1 MKKIYLILTMKNIFI
16 KTEKPKENIETQSVE
31 EDTSGF
37 LSWLQR
43 IPVFLFHDQKLT
55 QTRKAI
61 VLNDL
66 VDSSSPGMDYFILI
80 ILSCTIAT
88 FGLLTDSAAV
98 IIGAMLVAPLMS
110 PILSLSMASI
120 SGLSR
125 LFKRSLIAIIEGSG
139 IAILLSALIAFIS
152 YRLPLG
158 INAAI
163 PNEVLARTSPSPM
176 DLGIAIAGGAAAA
189 YALAHPRLTAA
200 LPGVAIATALMPPLC
215 VIGFGIAFT
224 DSSIILGASLLF
236 ITNLVSIAF
245 AGILTFAAMGFGPR
259 NMKDSNQISRS
270 LSISTFLVVVIGL
283 LLAVLAWNTISE
295 ARLYTQARTVIL
307 DSANNYTTANLVDL
321 NITSESDTKFITV
334 TLRTTRDLTYAEV
347 AEMQADI
354 AEQLG
359 TPVSL
364 ELVTIPMLILAPQ
377 ITPTPNTSISP

>member
-1 MKKIYLILTMKNIFI
+1 MKNNRNQNQNL
-16 KTEKPKENIETQSVE
+16 TEQTAEPAAKNQTG
-31 EDTSGF
+31 GF
-37 LSWLQR
+37 VAWLQH
-43 IPVFLFHDQKLT
+43 IPVFLFNEQKLT

-80 ILSCTIAT
+80 FLSCTIAT

-125 LFKRSLIAIIEGSG
+125 LFKRSVIAIFEGAG
-139 IAILLSALIAFIS
+139 IAILLSALIAFVS

-158 INAAI
+158 INANI

-176 DLGIAIAGGAAAA
+176 DLGIALAGGAAAA

-215 VIGFGIAFT
+215 TIGVGIAFMNST
-224 DSSIILGASLLF
+224 IILGASLLF
-236 ITNLVSIAF
+236 VTNLVAIAF

-259 NMKDSNQISRS
+259 NMEKSNKVSRS
-270 LSISTFLVVVIGL
+270 LSISAILVLVIGL
-283 LLAVLAWNTISE
+283 LLAALAWNTVSE
-295 ARLYTQARTVIL
+295 ARLYTQTRTIIM
-307 DSANNYTTANLVDL
+307 DSANRYTAARLVDL
-321 NITSESDTKFITV
+321 NISTESDVKIITA

-347 AEMQADI
+347 EEMQSDI
-354 AEQLG
+354 SAKLNG
-359 TPVSL
+359 PVAL
-364 ELVTIPMLILAPQ
+364 EIIAIPMQILTPDG
-377 ITPTPNTSISP
+377 TPTPLAAP

>member
-1 MKKIYLILTMKNIFI
+1 MA
-16 KTEKPKENIETQSVE
+16 
-31 EDTSGF
+31 
-37 LSWLQR
+37 WLQH
-43 IPVFLFHDQKLT
+43 IPVFLFNEQKLT

-80 ILSCTIAT
+80 FLSCTIAT

-125 LFKRSLIAIIEGSG
+125 LFKRSIIAIFEGAG
-139 IAILLSALIAFIS
+139 IAILLSALISFVS

-158 INAAI
+158 INANI

-176 DLGIAIAGGAAAA
+176 DLGIALAGGAAAA

-215 VIGFGIAFT
+215 AIGVGIAFMNPT
-224 DSSIILGASLLF
+224 IIFGSSLLF
-236 ITNLVSIAF
+236 ITNLVAIAF

-259 NMKDSNQISRS
+259 NMEKNNKVSRS
-270 LSISTFLVVVIGL
+270 LSISAFLVVAIAL
-283 LLAVLAWNTISE
+283 LLAVLAWNTVSE
-295 ARLYTQARTVIL
+295 ARLYTQTRTIIM
-307 DSANNYTTANLVDL
+307 DSANRYTAARLVDL
-321 NITSESDTKFITV
+321 NISTESDVKMITA

-347 AEMQADI
+347 EEMQSDI
-354 AEQLG
+354 SAKLNS
-359 TPVSL
+359 PVAL
-364 ELVTIPMLILAPQ
+364 EIIAIPMQILTPDG
-377 ITPTPNTSISP
+377 TPTPLAAP

>member
-1 MKKIYLILTMKNIFI
+1 MKNNRNQNQNL
-16 KTEKPKENIETQSVE
+16 TEQTAEPAAKNQTG
-31 EDTSGF
+31 GF
-37 LSWLQR
+37 VAWLQH
-43 IPVFLFHDQKLT
+43 IPVFLFNEQKLT

-80 ILSCTIAT
+80 FLSCTIAT

-125 LFKRSLIAIIEGSG
+125 LFKRSVIAIFEGAG
-139 IAILLSALIAFIS
+139 IAILLSALIAFVS

-158 INAAI
+158 INANI

-176 DLGIAIAGGAAAA
+176 DLGIALAGGAAAA

-215 VIGFGIAFT
+215 TIGVGIAFMNST
-224 DSSIILGASLLF
+224 IILGASLLF
-236 ITNLVSIAF
+236 VTNLVAIAF

-259 NMKDSNQISRS
+259 NMEKSNKVSRS
-270 LSISTFLVVVIGL
+270 LSISAILVLVIGL
-283 LLAVLAWNTISE
+283 LLAALAWNTVSE
-295 ARLYTQARTVIL
+295 ARLYTQTRTIIM
-307 DSANNYTTANLVDL
+307 DSANRYTAARLVDL
-321 NITSESDTKFITV
+321 NISTESDVKIITA

-347 AEMQADI
+347 EEMQSDI
-354 AEQLG
+354 SAKMNS
-359 TPVSL
+359 PVAL
-364 ELVTIPMLILAPQ
+364 EIIAIPMQILTPDG
-377 ITPTPNTSISP
+377 TPTPLAAP

>member
-1 MKKIYLILTMKNIFI
+1 MKNIKNQTQKI
-16 KTEKPKENIETQSVE
+16 TENTVEPAAENQPRNFVA
-31 EDTSGF
+31 
-37 LSWLQR
+37 WLQH
-43 IPVFLFHDQKLT
+43 IPVFLFNEQKLT

-80 ILSCTIAT
+80 FLSCTIAT

-125 LFKRSLIAIIEGSG
+125 LFKRSFIAIFEGSG
-139 IAILLSALIAFIS
+139 IAILLSALIAFLS

-158 INAAI
+158 INASI

-176 DLGIAIAGGAAAA
+176 DLGIALAGGAAAA

-215 VIGFGIAFT
+215 AIGVGLAFMNT
-224 DSSIILGASLLF
+224 TIIFGASLLF
-236 ITNLVSIAF
+236 ITNLVAIAF

-259 NMKDSNQISRS
+259 NMEKSNKVSRS
-270 LSISTFLVVVIGL
+270 LSISAILVVAIAL
-283 LLAVLAWNTISE
+283 LLAALAWNTVSE
-295 ARLYTQARTVIL
+295 ARLYTQTRSIIMDIASR
-307 DSANNYTTANLVDL
+307 YTTASLVDL
-321 NITSESDTKFITV
+321 NISTESDVKNITA

-347 AEMQADI
+347 EEMQSEI
-354 AEQLG
+354 AELLNS
-359 TPVSL
+359 PVAL
-364 ELVTIPMLILAPQ
+364 EIMSIPMQILTPYG
-377 ITPTPNTSISP
+377 TPTPSAAQ

>member
-1 MKKIYLILTMKNIFI
+1 MEKIYPFLTMKNN
-16 KTEKPKENIETQSVE
+16 KAQPQNPSTAAGEQPAEKQPNT
-31 EDTSGF
+31 F
-37 LSWLQR
+37 LAWVQH
-43 IPVFLFHDQKLT
+43 IPVFLFNEQKLT

-125 LFKRSLIAIIEGSG
+125 LFKRSIIAIIEGSG
-139 IAILLSALIAFIS
+139 IAILLSAALAFLS

-158 INAAI
+158 INATI

-176 DLGIAIAGGAAAA
+176 DLGIALAGGAAAA

-215 VIGFGIAFT
+215 TVGIGLAFMNTNIIFGA
-224 DSSIILGASLLF
+224 LLLF
-236 ITNLVSIAF
+236 VTNLVSIAF
-245 AGILTFAAMGFGPR
+245 AGIITFAAMGFGPR
-259 NMKDSNQISRS
+259 NTEATNKVSRS
-270 LSISTFLVVVIGL
+270 LSISAVLVVVIGL
-283 LLAVLAWNTISE
+283 MLAFLAWNTISE
-295 ARLYTQARTVIL
+295 ARLYSRARSIIL
-307 DSANNYTTANLVDL
+307 DSANQYTTVSLVDL
-321 NITSESDTKFITV
+321 NIVSESDLKHITV
-334 TLRTTRDLTYAEV
+334 TLRTTRDLTLTEV
-347 AEMQADI
+347 AEMQDEMTAQLNGPVTLQVISIPMQILSPDGTPTSI
-354 AEQLG
+354 AE
-359 TPVSL
+359 P
-364 ELVTIPMLILAPQ
+364 
-377 ITPTPNTSISP
+377 

>member
-1 MKKIYLILTMKNIFI
+1 MKNNRNQNQPL
-16 KTEKPKENIETQSVE
+16 TEKTVEPAAENQTG
-31 EDTSGF
+31 GF
-37 LSWLQR
+37 VAWLQH
-43 IPVFLFHDQKLT
+43 IPIFLFNEQKLT

-125 LFKRSLIAIIEGSG
+125 LFKRSIIAIFEGAG
-139 IAILLSALIAFIS
+139 IAILLSALISFVS

-158 INAAI
+158 INANI

-176 DLGIAIAGGAAAA
+176 DLGIALAGGAAAA

-215 VIGFGIAFT
+215 AIGVGLAFMNPT
-224 DSSIILGASLLF
+224 IILGSSLLF
-236 ITNLVSIAF
+236 ITNLVAIAF
-245 AGILTFAAMGFGPR
+245 AGIITFAAMGFGPR
-259 NMKDSNQISRS
+259 NMEMSNKVSRS
-270 LSISTFLVVVIGL
+270 LSISAFLVVAIAL
-283 LLAVLAWNTISE
+283 LLAGLAWNTVSE
-295 ARLYTQARTVIL
+295 ARLYAQTRTIIM
-307 DSANNYTTANLVDL
+307 DSASRYTTASLVDL
-321 NITSESDTKFITV
+321 NISTESDVKMITA

-347 AEMQADI
+347 EEMQSDI
-354 AEQLG
+354 SAKLNN
-359 TPVSL
+359 PVAL
-364 ELVTIPMLILAPQ
+364 EIIAIPMQILTPDG
-377 ITPTPNTSISP
+377 TPTPLAAP